1 MTSTLSPSQR
11 LMATDGLLGLMNTL
25 PLATQSGVGLITGV
39 IMTAQLYTVPPG
51 TGIVFFTPKGIV
63 FPARTETVV
72 NTERGVTLIGLK
84 NGEPTRTTLSIVE
97 HFLSACAMAGVQDL
111 AVAVTPETPDAT
123 MFELPLLDGGAQ
135 AWLTLL
141 SALPMASP
149 PVFNAPHW
157 TLTQPIA
164 IQLSIGEHG
173 APISIVAQPDTHFR
187 LTYLV
192 NFDHPEL
199 TQRWAHWD
207 STTMPLAWVADAQTF
222 GHVRELPQ
230 LQAMGLAKGVSFENT
245 LGLTDDGSYT
255 RPLRRPLEPVYHKM
269 LDFLGDA
276 MLSGVNPLTV
286 GMHVIVMNAGHTS
299 HMAFAK
305 TLPGALTPAPVR

>member
-1 MTSTLSPSQR
+1 MTPTLSPTV
-11 LMATDGLLGLMNTL
+11 TDGLLGLINTP

-39 IMTAQLYTVPPG
+39 TMRAQLFAVPPG
-51 TGIVFFTPKGIV
+51 TGIVFFTADGVV

-84 NGEPTRTTLSIVE
+84 DGQPTRTTLSIVE

-111 AVAVTPETPDAT
+111 AVAVMPETPDAT
-123 MFELPLLDGGAQ
+123 MLELPLLDGGAQ

-141 SALPMASP
+141 SALPVATP

-164 IQLSIGEHG
+164 IQLPNAEHG
-173 APISIVAQPDTHFR
+173 APITVTAQPDTHFR

-207 STTMPLAWVADAQTF
+207 ITTMPLAWVADAQTF

-255 RPLRRPLEPVYHKM
+255 RPLRRPLEPIYHKM

-276 MLSGVNPLTV
+276 MLSGVNPLHV
-286 GMHVIVMNAGHTS
+286 GMHVIAMNAGHTS
-299 HMAFAK
+299 HVAFAK
-305 TLPGALTPAPVR
+305 ALPGALTQPPTR